1 MNQIHNR
8 NLILR
13 SQYLSQV
20 VEVSRWCVQ
29 AMRSQ
34 KMKRTATHRNTRDKN
49 CSSECCGVP
58 GLAAENKHKAL
69 LYSNFGTFRQH
80 NRICSTS
87 WSRLFK
93 IVVISTV
100 IDTHV

>member
-58 GLAAENKHKAL
+58 GLAAENKHKHFYIPIL
-69 LYSNFGTFRQH
+69 EHSDNTIEFVVLVGVG
-80 NRICSTS
+80 CS
-87 WSRLFK
+87 K
-93 IVVISTV
+93 
-100 IDTHV
+100 